1 MTDEIV
7 NNSTISI
14 TFETYADAMGYEFY
28 VEVEKPQSFT
38 RRLVRRVRKN
48 KYKDIE
54 IPKDRIILFYVDTTT
69 GNLDDLGKVKQTV
82 ICYNFSEPD

>member
-28 VEVEKPQSFT
+28 VEVEKPQPFT
-38 RRLVRRVRKN
+38 QRLVRRLRKN

-54 IPKDRIILFYVDTTT
+54 IPKDRIILFYVDTAT
-69 GNLDDLGKVKQTV
+69 GSLNDLGNVKQTV
-82 ICYNFSEPD
+82 IFYNFSEPV